1 MTEEQILNAIANI
14 CEDDTLRFQIIIQEK
29 RLHVYINRPTQAEL
43 DYQDLKSKIYSVV
56 TEQFP
61 LEFGEIWLY
70 CRVLGETEPDWQ
82 AVLEIA
88 IKSLDPAQ
96 TSSMIEA
103 ITGAVEATNSIVDKI
118 KLELE
123 IPEAFAID
131 WYDFEELPTT
141 EGEDNPNFDSEFDPE
156 LLESID
162 DAVFELDLNHYCFI
176 SNQRL
181 LYAVLNAPKEN
192 IARLIDTFDRF
203 PQSTKRSQLHIL
215 DIYFRQSIDPDLDN
229 LEPVIKPWW
238 EEIITLD
245 SEQQH
250 QFAIWLSRYC
260 LHPEQTI
267 STISKVFMP
276 DLERK
281 SKKSSSA
288 RKLIKGRI
296 FQPIQKQ
303 KSHNSQAK
311 SGLLASWLTFLTK
324 LLHKVNSS
332 K

>member
-14 CEDDTLRFQIIIQEK
+14 CEDDTLHFQIIIQEE

-43 DYQDLKSKIYSVV
+43 DYQDLKSKIYSMV
-56 TEQFP
+56 TERFP

-70 CRVLGETEPDWQ
+70 CRVLGEMEVDWQ
-82 AVLEIA
+82 AVLEIDV
-88 IKSLDPAQ
+88 KSLDPVQ

-118 KLELE
+118 KLELD
-123 IPEAFAID
+123 IPEPFAID

-141 EGEDNPNFDSEFDPE
+141 AGEDNLEFDPK

-162 DAVFELDLNHYCFI
+162 DAVLELDLNHYCFI
-176 SNQRL
+176 SDQRL
-181 LYAVLNAPKEN
+181 LYAVLNVPKEN
-192 IARLIDTFDRF
+192 IARLVDTFDRF
-203 PQSTKRSQLHIL
+203 PQSIKRSQLPVL
-215 DIYFRQSIDPDLDN
+215 EIYFHQSINPDLTT
-229 LEPVIKPWW
+229 LETAIKPWW
-238 EEIITLD
+238 REIIALD

-250 QFAIWLSRYC
+250 QLAIWLSRYC

-276 DLERK
+276 SMDGK

-288 RKLIKGRI
+288 RKLIKGKL
-296 FQPIQKQ
+296 FQPTSKL
-303 KSHNSQAK
+303 KLHNSQAK
-311 SGLLASWLTFLTK
+311 TGLFTSWLTFLSK
-324 LLHKVNSS
+324 LLHKVDST